1 MDEYE
6 FVTDVEVRYRD
17 LDPMG
22 HVNNAVYLTYLET
35 ARIRYLQAVL
45 DGGLQAGSIVVANVD
60 IDFRAPIRRNQDA
73 VTVGVRP
80 AEIGTTSVTLEYEIR
95 AGDRTA
101 AVAESTFVSY
111 DADAGEPTPVPDDWR
126 AAIGASDTR

>member
-1 MDEYE
+1 MEEFE

-35 ARIRYLQAVL
+35 ARVRYLQAAL
-45 DGGLQAGSIVVANVD
+45 DGPLPEGSIVVANVD
-60 IDFRAPIRRNQDA
+60 IDFRASIRRGHDA
-73 VTVGVRP
+73 VTVGVR
-80 AEIGTTSVTLEYEIR
+80 AANLGSTSVTLEYEIR
-95 AGDRTA
+95 AGERTA

-111 DADAGEPTPVPDDWR
+111 DAEAGGPRQLPDAWR
-126 AAIGASDTR
+126 TAIENFEG